1 MQTVAINAQ
10 ARPELGKKATKSYRN
25 QGLIPCVMYGNGT
38 AIHFT
43 TTLNEVKTAIYT
55 PDFKLVEVTLEG
67 QSYQCIVK
75 EVQYHPTK
83 ENILHIDFLQLIEG
97 NPVKLEVPLRFFGN
111 SPGLKAGGK
120 LVQSIR
126 RIKIKTLPSNMVDEL
141 RLDISS
147 LELGQSIRVRDIKVD
162 DNIEILIPS
171 GTPVALI
178 EIPRALRAAAA
189 AAAAA
194 TTKKGKK

>member
-25 QGLIPCVMYGNGT
+25 QGLIPCVMYGNGK
-38 AIHFT
+38 AKHFA
-43 TTLNEVKTAIYT
+43 TTLNEVKNAIYT
-55 PDFKLVEVTLEG
+55 PDFKLIEITLEG
-67 QSYQCIVK
+67 ELHQCIIK

-83 ENILHIDFLQLIEG
+83 DNILHIDFLQLIEG

-126 RIKIKTLPSNMVDEL
+126 RVKIKTLPSNIVDEL

-162 DNIEILIPS
+162 ENIEILIPG

>member
-25 QGLIPCVMYGNGT
+25 QGLIPCVMYGNGK

-43 TTLNEVKTAIYT
+43 TTLNEVKSTIYT
-55 PDFKLVEVTLEG
+55 PDFKIVEVSLDGEIHK
-67 QSYQCIVK
+67 CILK

-83 ENILHIDFLQLIEG
+83 DNILHIDFLQLIEG

-126 RIKIKTLPSNMVDEL
+126 RIKIKTLPANIVDEL
-141 RLDISS
+141 KLDISG

-162 DNIEILIPS
+162 ENIEILIPG